1 MSDKLNDADLVCLAA
16 GLVLEQAP
24 EATARIATE
33 GAGPFLDSDDRT
45 ATMGPDKRNY
55 VVIALS
61 DKEVRDLI
69 DELAAKVREVVKRS
83 TLNMRYP
90 WRD

>member
-33 GAGPFLDSDDRT
+33 GAGPFLDSDSRT
-45 ATMGPDKRNY
+45 ATMDADRRNY
-55 VVIALS
+55 TVIALS
-61 DKEVRDLI
+61 SKKVRDLI
-69 DELAAKVREVVKRS
+69 DELAATVRQVVAES
-83 TLNMRYP
+83 TLNMEYP